1 MYNGIKIN
9 HIVAINKFGY
19 IGYKNKLIWNCP
31 EDLQRFKNITKN
43 SIVIMGKNTWISLP
57 KKPLPNRYNFV
68 ITSDNSIPN
77 SYNNLD
83 ECLKHATEIA
93 KSKDISEIWII
104 GGSQLYKSTINM
116 IDDVHLSIINNRS
129 LGDTKYLNELT
140 RKNILNLTDFFE
152 NNYNLQ
158 LIEKSGNL
166 ENLGYEFLLFSRK

>member
-1 MYNGIKIN
+1 
-9 HIVAINKFGY
+9 
-19 IGYKNKLIWNCP
+19 
-31 EDLQRFKNITKN
+31 
-43 SIVIMGKNTWISLP
+43 
-57 KKPLPNRYNFV
+57 
-68 ITSDNSIPN
+68 
-77 SYNNLD
+77 LD

-129 LGDTKYLNELT
+129 LGDTRYLNELN
-140 RKNILNLTDFFE
+140 RKNILNLSDFFE

-166 ENLGYEFLLFSRK
+166 QNLGYEFLLFSRK